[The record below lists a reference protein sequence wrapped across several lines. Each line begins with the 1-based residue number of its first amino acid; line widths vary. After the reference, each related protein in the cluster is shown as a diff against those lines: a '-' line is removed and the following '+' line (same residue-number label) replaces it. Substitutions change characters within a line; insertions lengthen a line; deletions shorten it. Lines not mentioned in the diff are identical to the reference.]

1 MGLRVSSLKKCTG
14 QISLDHLRAVEGYQD
29 KSQETIGSLTA

>member
-1 MGLRVSSLKKCTG
+1 MGLRVSSLIKCTG
-14 QISLDHLRAVEGYQD
+14 PIGLDPLRAVEGYKD